1 MHWGSTTLGL
11 SSYSWN
17 TDIRSTDYPPKSIS
31 EALKFSESDFVS
43 NARQRAKIHILQ
55 QNTNRMYLPPWAMTW
70 PGGQLSTIGVN
81 GLYTQNIEKYQETFT
96 QYFGP
101 SLSHVHIVPTHLLS
115 QNSTKI
121 VMDILYKIAQ

>member
-1 MHWGSTTLGL
+1 MHWGSTALWL

-31 EALKFSESDFVS
+31 EALKFSQSDFVT

-55 QNTNRMYLPPWAMTW
+55 QNTNRTYLPPWAMTW

-81 GLYTQNIEKYQETFT
+81 GLYTQNIEKISRNFYSILWSIIVTRAHCTYTF
-96 QYFGP
+96 
-101 SLSHVHIVPTHLLS
+101 VV
-115 QNSTKI
+115 TKL
-121 VMDILYKIAQ
+121 D